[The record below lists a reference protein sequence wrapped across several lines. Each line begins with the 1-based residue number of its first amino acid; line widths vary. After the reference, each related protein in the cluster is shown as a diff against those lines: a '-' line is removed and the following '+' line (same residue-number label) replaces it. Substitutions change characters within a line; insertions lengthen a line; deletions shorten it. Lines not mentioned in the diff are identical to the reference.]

1 MTKQERNAGLLFILF
16 GLAVALYSV
25 SALSVGSIKQPGPGL
40 FPLVCGIGIVIMCM
54 IWLFRGRMSQFC
66 SEPLWTEGEWRR
78 PAIAVVVL
86 IVYTAMWDYLGYALS
101 TLIFLVAWQ
110 AAIVRANWHRT
121 ALIAVIGTVAMYVLF
136 VYLLGVSLP
145 SGLIGE

>member
-110 AAIVRANWHRT
+110 AAIVRANWRRT